1 MTLCKSG
8 ALPIGTVWSLHGM
21 VMASNPPKGDQLDH
35 HPQGLS
41 DGVLG
46 SEPGM
51 LAGREPMDFK
61 SNLPKLSTC
70 SLRNLA
76 EASKEDLLMFSG
88 IPELSE

>member
-1 MTLCKSG
+1 
-8 ALPIGTVWSLHGM
+8 
-21 VMASNPPKGDQLDH
+21 
-35 HPQGLS
+35 
-41 DGVLG
+41 
-46 SEPGM
+46 
-51 LAGREPMDFK
+51 MDFK